1 MSVKSDLAGRKIL
14 ITGGASG
21 IGYAFVQAAVADGA
35 ECFATARDESE
46 SKHLHPI
53 LPPERI
59 WVGDLTNADAQAQVV
74 VSAIEAMGGLDGFVH
89 SAGIFDHRG
98 ALETSLSD
106 WQRVFDINL
115 TAAFVI
121 ARDCARH
128 MVETGSG
135 SIVLLSSQIGL
146 IGHPRAAAYTASKSA
161 VNGLMKALA
170 LELAPCGIRV
180 NAVGPG
186 PIATPMTAVA
196 RGDAERSKRLL
207 ASIPLARFGQPDE
220 IAAAIRFLLSDAAS
234 FITGQ
239 ILCADGGV
247 TAA

>member
-1 MSVKSDLAGRKIL
+1 
-14 ITGGASG
+14 
-21 IGYAFVQAAVADGA
+21 
-35 ECFATARDESE
+35 
-46 SKHLHPI
+46 
-53 LPPERI
+53 
-59 WVGDLTNADAQAQVV
+59 
-74 VSAIEAMGGLDGFVH
+74 
-89 SAGIFDHRG
+89 
-98 ALETSLSD
+98 
-106 WQRVFDINL
+106 
-115 TAAFVI
+115 
-121 ARDCARH
+121 
-128 MVETGSG
+128 
-135 SIVLLSSQIGL
+135 L

-170 LELAPCGIRV
+170 LELAPYGIRV